1 MTTLDRRALLAALP
15 LAALASPAF
24 AQLAPADQALAD
36 KAVAYLEGLK
46 EAQGR
51 FVQTDNRGA
60 TTQGKIFI
68 KRPGKARFEYEAP
81 SGLLVVAD
89 GLNVS
94 LFDARLKTFDRTLLR
109 ATPLNLFL
117 ARRVRL
123 DGGVRIT
130 RVAQLADGFSITA
143 EDVKRET
150 RGSIT
155 LNFSNNPVG
164 LLGWTVND
172 ARGSSTRVRLTEF
185 RPTSGLDSKLF
196 LLRDPRPQPSPIR

>member
-1 MTTLDRRALLAALP
+1 LTTLDRRALLAALP

-24 AQLAPADQALAD
+24 AQLAAADQALAD
-36 KAVAYLEGLK
+36 KAVAYLDGLK

-60 TTQGKIFI
+60 MTQGKIFI
-68 KRPGKARFEYEAP
+68 KRPGKARFEYDAP

-185 RPTSGLDSKLF
+185 RPTSGLDNKLF